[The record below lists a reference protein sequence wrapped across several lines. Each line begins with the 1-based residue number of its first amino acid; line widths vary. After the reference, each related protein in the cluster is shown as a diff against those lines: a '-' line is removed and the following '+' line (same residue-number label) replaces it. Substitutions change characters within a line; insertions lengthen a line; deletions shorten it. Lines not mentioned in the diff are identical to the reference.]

1 MADPWFRN
9 ASACYPEDMARGWE
23 SKAVE
28 AQQAEARPARPTGP
42 ELSPE
47 AMARKQK
54 ADSVALALT
63 DATAQ
68 LQAACRPAQ
77 RDALR
82 QRVLALSELLASL
95 RAPQP

>member
-1 MADPWFRN
+1 MAV
-9 ASACYPEDMARGWE
+9 ARGWE

-28 AQQAEARPARPTGP
+28 AQQADHGP
-42 ELSPE
+42 VRAAGPILSPE
-47 AMARKQK
+47 ALAQKQK

-82 QRVLALSELLASL
+82 QRVVALTELLASL
-95 RAPQP
+95 RAPEP